1 MDDLGVVGI
10 LGLENFER
18 QKESCEVEFVKELG
32 LNEWESKLCFWTI
45 ASLEFESVEETQK
58 LETDTR
64 IAGLTKTG
72 KIWDFE
78 LSLSTKLD
86 FGLEFALQ
94 IARQALEQRLLAE
107 LEEKDETF
115 FTGADV
121 TLDLCALGEKQ
132 EFWAEVFPN
141 RKREWLDFKT
151 DSAKDFWVEKL
162 ELLESFEDCR
172 ELKEL
177 TVELWEERGG
187 KSAKLYE
194 KEVMSLYEGFE

>member
-1 MDDLGVVGI
+1 M
-10 LGLENFER
+10 
-18 QKESCEVEFVKELG
+18 
-32 LNEWESKLCFWTI
+32 
-45 ASLEFESVEETQK
+45 EETQK
-58 LETDTR
+58 LETDIG
-64 IAGLTKTG
+64 IAGLMETG
-72 KIWDFE
+72 KLWYLEWF
-78 LSLSTKLD
+78 LSTKLN
-86 FGLEFALQ
+86 FGSEFALQ
-94 IARQALEQRLLAE
+94 IARQTLEQRLLAE
-107 LEEKDETF
+107 LEEKDETL

-121 TLDLCALGEKQ
+121 TPDFCALGKKQ
-132 EFWAEVFPN
+132 EFWADFFPN

>member
-18 QKESCEVEFVKELG
+18 QKESCEAEFVKELD
-32 LNEWESKLCFWTI
+32 LNEWEPKLLFWTI

-58 LETDTR
+58 IETDTG
-64 IAGLTKTG
+64 IAHLMETG

-94 IARQALEQRLLAE
+94 ITRPTLEQRLLAE
-107 LEEKDETF
+107 FEEKDEIF

-121 TLDLCALGEKQ
+121 TLDLCALREKQ

-141 RKREWLDFKT
+141 RKQEWLDFKT
-151 DSAKDFWVEKL
+151 DSANDFWVEKL
-162 ELLESFEDCR
+162 ELIESF
-172 ELKEL
+172 
-177 TVELWEERGG
+177 
-187 KSAKLYE
+187 
-194 KEVMSLYEGFE
+194 

>member
-1 MDDLGVVGI
+1 MDDSGVVGI
-10 LGLENFER
+10 LGLDNFER
-18 QKESCEVEFVKELG
+18 QKESCEAEFVKELD
-32 LNEWESKLCFWTI
+32 LNELESKLCFWTI

-58 LETDTR
+58 SETDTG
-64 IAGLTKTG
+64 IAVLMETG

-132 EFWAEVFPN
+132 EFWAERFPN
-141 RKREWLDFKT
+141 RKREW
-151 DSAKDFWVEKL
+151 
-162 ELLESFEDCR
+162 
-172 ELKEL
+172 
-177 TVELWEERGG
+177 
-187 KSAKLYE
+187 
-194 KEVMSLYEGFE
+194 

>member
-1 MDDLGVVGI
+1 M
-10 LGLENFER
+10 
-18 QKESCEVEFVKELG
+18 
-32 LNEWESKLCFWTI
+32 
-45 ASLEFESVEETQK
+45 
-58 LETDTR
+58 
-64 IAGLTKTG
+64 
-72 KIWDFE
+72 DFE
-78 LSLSTKLD
+78 
-86 FGLEFALQ
+86 LEFALQ

-151 DSAKDFWVEKL
+151 DSTEDFWVGKL
-162 ELLESFEDCR
+162 EFLESFEDCR

-177 TVELWEERGG
+177 TVKLWEERGA

-194 KEVMSLYEGFE
+194 KEVMFLYEGFE